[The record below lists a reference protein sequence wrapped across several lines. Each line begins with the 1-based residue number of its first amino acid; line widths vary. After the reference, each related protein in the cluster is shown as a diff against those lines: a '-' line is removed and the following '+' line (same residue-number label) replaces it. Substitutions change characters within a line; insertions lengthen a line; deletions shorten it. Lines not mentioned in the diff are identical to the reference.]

1 MCTCSVCPLYERTV
15 NSIAD
20 CAVLLSPSCLCR
32 CSDETGSDGVDEH
45 SGALIP
51 LVLTTDEPTKRPS
64 LSVEHC
70 SFLDSVISS
79 QTGLPTIGSTP
90 SACYSAANAAESF
103 RLI

>member
-1 MCTCSVCPLYERTV
+1 MHLLGMSTV
-15 NSIAD
+15 ITFCEQRYLLC
-20 CAVLLSPSCLCR
+20 CALSLSCLCR
-32 CSDETGSDGVDEH
+32 CSDETGDDAVDEH
-45 SGALIP
+45 SGAMIP